1 MAWKEAAM
9 DKMNHEQFLAYVRS
23 YIADNPEVAPY
34 VSEATSLGMQDVIDK
49 ALAQAKGGAP
59 EGGRA

>member
-1 MAWKEAAM
+1 M